1 MIVKVDNQCPSKEH
15 KRLAMYHYSYEKVES
30 YLFGEMEGESLTEME
45 THLATCERCYGLYL
59 GLRSMGNGLAAAF
72 KGEKAGINCPE
83 DWEIGA
89 LVREESSSEESKRI
103 SSHIKECTPCMD
115 RSAHYYKSLEM
126 EEAPVAAPAAWK
138 EKAVQALKQE
148 TRLKEKESSA
158 FQRFAATSRAFF
170 SSLSP
175 VPAYAVA
182 GVAIVLLILTNLPN
196 QGRVLTV
203 ASSEKVNIRD
213 SEIPSTLGF
222 SGAGETREVKNMNI
236 LYKGKHIVF
245 EWEPVEGVV
254 GHEFT
259 VRDKLQDKTIHS
271 TSLAQFPKVALNK
284 DLFAQGRLYSWMI
297 TGETEAGKYFEYT
310 GDFLLVK

>member
-1 MIVKVDNQCPSKEH
+1 MSEKMEH
-15 KRLAMYHYSYEKVES
+15 YNLKSIES
-30 YLFGEMEGESLTEME
+30 YLVGEMKDTEIAE
-45 THLATCERCYGLYL
+45 IEAHIALCEKCHGLYV
-59 GLRSMGNGLAAAF
+59 GLNSLGNGLAAAF

-83 DWEIGA
+83 EWEIGA
-89 LVREESSSEESKRI
+89 FIQGKLPEEVSKRL

-138 EKAVQALKQE
+138 AKAVQALKQE
-148 TRLKEKESSA
+148 TRLKEKQSSA
-158 FQRFAATSRAFF
+158 FQRFAAAFRDFF

-203 ASSEKVNIRD
+203 ASSEKVTIRD

-284 DLFAQGRLYSWMI
+284 DLFAPGRLYRWMI

>member
-1 MIVKVDNQCPSKEH
+1 
-15 KRLAMYHYSYEKVES
+15 
-30 YLFGEMEGESLTEME
+30 
-45 THLATCERCYGLYL
+45 
-59 GLRSMGNGLAAAF
+59 
-72 KGEKAGINCPE
+72 
-83 DWEIGA
+83 
-89 LVREESSSEESKRI
+89 
-103 SSHIKECTPCMD
+103 MD

-138 EKAVQALKQE
+138 AKAVQALKQKTSSE
-148 TRLKEKESSA
+148 EKEPSISR
-158 FQRFAATSRAFF
+158 RFGASLRDFF

-182 GVAIVLLILTNLPN
+182 GAAIVLLILTNLPN

-203 ASSEKVNIRD
+203 ASSEKINIRD

-236 LYKGKHIVF
+236 QYTGKHIVF

-271 TSLAQFPKVALNK
+271 TSLAQFPKVDLNK
-284 DLFAQGRLYSWMI
+284 DLFTPGRLYSWMI
-297 TGETEAGKYFEYT
+297 TGEIESGKYFEYT
-310 GDFLLVK
+310 GDFLLLK